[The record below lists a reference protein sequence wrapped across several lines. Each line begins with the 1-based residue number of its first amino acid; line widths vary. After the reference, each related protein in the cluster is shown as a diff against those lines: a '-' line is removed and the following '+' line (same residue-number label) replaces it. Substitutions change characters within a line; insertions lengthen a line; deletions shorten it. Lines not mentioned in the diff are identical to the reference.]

1 MNFEDFQ
8 SSSVNVDHPKPEVSH
23 TSRSSRPCRT
33 IMQQKSASWTN
44 TARTCGVSIVLWLS
58 SRGKILWFPQDWMI
72 LCPWSPRF
80 LLDMFIFA
88 FGLTLFVSNAATRH
102 SLIRRGAWCA
112 FCLFLPC
119 NWHGKILCMKYTDSN
134 LEEYAFQPVV
144 ADWQIET
151 DQMTCK
157 TSDTYFSLP
166 RNLCVDLCHTSY
178 YLYYC
183 YYCVSESFKIVDRCE
198 ELRKDQKGVKEC
210 HEVCWP
216 MSNQALFQ
224 GISSPWTIW
233 EFSIFH
239 PCWLFWNCQ
248 DFDAEPFLHAKCRE
262 VLNWKLAFRQLWAPR
277 NSIAYLGAIQF
288 IVPWWPHL

>member
-1 MNFEDFQ
+1 MFHHVSSLFNEFWRFPEQFSQRGSPKTGSEPHFQ
-8 SSSVNVDHPKPEVSH
+8 EFQTLSDHYAAEISKLDEH
-23 TSRSSRPCRT
+23 CKDLRSFHC
-33 IMQQKSASWTN
+33 
-44 TARTCGVSIVLWLS
+44 
-58 SRGKILWFPQDWMI
+58 
-72 LCPWSPRF
+72 
-80 LLDMFIFA
+80 
-88 FGLTLFVSNAATRH
+88 FVSNAATRH

-239 PCWLFWNCQ
+239 PCWLFWDCQ
-248 DFDAEPFLHAKCRE
+248 DFDAEPFLNAKCRE